1 MIQRIVLKWVSKYSD
16 HMLDAEVFF
25 SIYIL
30 ALGVTIARQPAR
42 ESRSHVGPAFG
53 ARFKHIQAEMV
64 TRKHLLKGPYIYIY
78 IGMLIYICLYGGPY
92 IYILYRLVPFSVSF

>member
-78 IGMLIYICLYGGPY
+78 RYVNIYMFIWWSIY
-92 IYILYRLVPFSVSF
+92 IYIYYIDWYHFP